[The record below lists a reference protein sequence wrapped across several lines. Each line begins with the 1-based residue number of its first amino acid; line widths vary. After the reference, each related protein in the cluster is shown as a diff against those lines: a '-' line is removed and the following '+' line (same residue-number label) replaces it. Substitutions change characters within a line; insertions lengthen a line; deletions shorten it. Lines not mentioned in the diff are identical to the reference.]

1 MKKIRVGITGQNGFI
16 GWHLINRIKLLNDKF
31 EIIFFEKSFFL
42 ELSKLEHFVQNCD
55 VIIHLAALNRHNDEQ
70 FIYDSNINLVKT
82 LINALE
88 NTQSKAKVILSSSLQ
103 ENNNSKYGESK
114 KIGRELLL
122 NWASKSS
129 GKVVGMI
136 IPNVFG
142 AFGKPFYNSF
152 IATFCYKLANNESPE
167 IINDND
173 VSLIY
178 IDELVDSIIMQ
189 IENNASI
196 SHYIVTPTK
205 VCSVSS
211 VLSKLVQYKLAYLD
225 NGTIPVLND
234 KFDIQLFNTFR
245 SYISID
251 SYFPRNYIKN
261 VDERGA
267 FVEIMRVGIGG
278 QFSFSSTFPGAIR
291 GNHFH
296 TRKIER
302 FSAIKGKALIQ
313 LRKVGTDKVYDFY
326 LDGENPTYVDMP
338 IWFTHNIKNIGEED
352 LYTNFWIN
360 EVYDPNDSDT
370 FFEIV

>member
-16 GWHLINRIKLLNDKF
+16 GWHLINRLKLLNDKF

-42 ELSKLEHFVQNCD
+42 ELCKLEHFVQNCD

-103 ENNNSKYGESK
+103 ENNNNKYGQSK

-225 NGTIPVLND
+225 NGTIPILND

-278 QFSFSSTFPGAIR
+278 QFSFSNTFPGAIR

-302 FSAIKGKALIQ
+302 FSVIKGKALIQ

-360 EVYDPNDSDT
+360 EVYDPKDSDT

>member
-16 GWHLINRIKLLNDKF
+16 GWHLINRLKLLNDKF

-42 ELSKLEHFVQNCD
+42 ELCKLEHFVQNCD

-103 ENNNSKYGESK
+103 ENNNSKYGQSK

-278 QFSFSSTFPGAIR
+278 QFSFSNTFPGAIR

-302 FSAIKGKALIQ
+302 FSVIKGKALIQ

-326 LDGENPTYVDMP
+326 LDGEKPTYVDMP

>member
-16 GWHLINRIKLLNDKF
+16 GWHLINRLKLLNDKF

-42 ELSKLEHFVQNCD
+42 ELCKLEHFVQNCD

-103 ENNNSKYGESK
+103 ENNNSKYGQSK

-278 QFSFSSTFPGAIR
+278 QFSFSNTFPGAIR

-302 FSAIKGKALIQ
+302 FSVIKGKALIQ